1 MANDKSN
8 NPFLDMFRNF
18 GSDMNIPSPDLSRLM
33 DEHRKNLEA
42 LQAAA
47 HVGTQTSQEL
57 MAKQREALE
66 AALADIADA
75 VQEAQAGASDPQA
88 MMTGQME
95 MAKRSFDATVRN
107 ATEMSRLMQQ
117 GSTEAFEIMKN
128 RVMDSI
134 EELQRKKD

>member
-1 MANDKSN
+1 
-8 NPFLDMFRNF
+8 
-18 GSDMNIPSPDLSRLM
+18 
-33 DEHRKNLEA
+33 
-42 LQAAA
+42 
-47 HVGTQTSQEL
+47 
-57 MAKQREALE
+57 
-66 AALADIADA
+66 
-75 VQEAQAGASDPQA
+75 
-88 MMTGQME
+88 